1 MEKPQY
7 SGLFYIWNS
16 VVVYPQTPATQQMI
30 PFPEKVKDKPVDLQN
45 FGLRTDMYSKKTG
58 SVKVQVREDARQNDS
73 FAVIYNDLPC
83 WQSGGDICAQTKSAA
98 SSMRDW
104 TEQETLLLLE
114 VQIIIKNLLC
124 DDANNSFHKCEN
136 EK

>member
-1 MEKPQY
+1 M
-7 SGLFYIWNS
+7 
-16 VVVYPQTPATQQMI
+16 YPQTPATQQMI

-83 WQSGGDICAQTKSAA
+83 
-98 SSMRDW
+98 
-104 TEQETLLLLE
+104 
-114 VQIIIKNLLC
+114 
-124 DDANNSFHKCEN
+124 
-136 EK
+136 